1 MPTKRKLP
9 PFHSLDEDHAL
20 RKILESTSAETG
32 EMFFVVLVENL
43 VEALGVHG
51 AWVTEYLEDAGR
63 LRSLAMV
70 LGGKRVDHYEYAI
83 ADTPCEPVIDE
94 DRLIHIPDRVID
106 LYPRDPDLPEAGAMS
121 YLGVPLHD
129 LDGSILGH
137 LAVLDDRPMPEEPRT
152 LTVFRIFADRAAA
165 ELRRLRAEDDVR
177 EREVKLRRL
186 VESAMDAIVELDG
199 DLRVT
204 MVNPAAERLFGFAAD
219 TLVGEKLDPLLTPD
233 SLEALASIIGDLDGR
248 ARGQQYQW
256 VTGPFYGRS
265 AGRTDEFPAE
275 ATVSRFEL
283 DHRPFYTLILRDV
296 NDRVTAEN
304 TIRSLRVEKVILEEE
319 VRSLLGPG
327 RLIGESP
334 SMRRVVAQIEQVAGT
349 DATVLITGETG
360 TGKEVVA
367 RAVHELS
374 LRGGRPLVKVNCAA
388 IPASLIESEF
398 FGHEKG
404 AFTGATHKREGR
416 FALADGGT
424 IFLDEIGELPIDMQS
439 MLLRVL
445 QEGEFDPVGSSRT
458 RTVDVRVIAATNQ
471 DLAHEIGE
479 RRFREDL
486 YYRLNVFPIHV
497 PPLRERGDDVALLA
511 AAFVETLATRMGQ
524 AVRPISPGDIEQ
536 LKSHEWP
543 GNVRE
548 LQNVIERALITS
560 RGSGLDLAGALSGEA
575 RTGPPLPVNAETSPI
590 RTVQELQELERD
602 NIVRALEAA
611 GGRVSGDRGAARMLG
626 MNPST
631 LSSRIRALGI
641 KRIS

>member
-1 MPTKRKLP
+1 MPAKRTLP

-20 RKILESTSAETG
+20 RKILQSTSAETG
-32 EMFFVVLVENL
+32 ETFFVVLVENL

-70 LGGKRVDHYEYAI
+70 LGGKRIDHYEYAI

-94 DRLIHIPDRVID
+94 DRLIHIPDRVIE

-129 LDGSILGH
+129 SDGSILGH

-165 ELRRLRAEDDVR
+165 ELRRLRAEDEVR

-186 VESAMDAIVELDG
+186 VESAMDAIVELDA

-204 MVNPAAERLFGFAAD
+204 MVNPAAERLFGCPAES
-219 TLVGEKLDPLLTPD
+219 LVGGTLDRLLTPG
-233 SLEALASIIGDLDGR
+233 SLETLSSIVGDLGGR
-248 ARGQQYQW
+248 EHGQQYEW
-256 VTGPFYGRS
+256 VTGPFFGRS
-265 AGRTDEFPAE
+265 AGSPEEFPAE

-304 TIRSLRVEKVILEEE
+304 TIRSLEVEKVILEEE

-327 RLIGESP
+327 GLIGESP
-334 SMRRVVAQIEQVAGT
+334 AMRRVVAKVEQVAGT
-349 DATVLITGETG
+349 DAAVLITGETG

-374 LRGGRPLVKVNCAA
+374 LRGDRPLVKVNCAA

-416 FALADGGT
+416 FAMADGGT
-424 IFLDEIGELPIDMQS
+424 IFLDEIGELPIDVQS
-439 MLLRVL
+439 KLLRVL
-445 QEGEFDPVGSSRT
+445 PEGEFEPVGSSQT
-458 RTVDVRVIAATNQ
+458 RKVDVRVIAATNQ
-471 DLAHEIGE
+471 NLAHQIDE

-511 AAFVETLATRMGQ
+511 TQFVEMLASRMGRE
-524 AVRPISPGDIEQ
+524 VRPISEADIER
-536 LKSHEWP
+536 LKAHEWP

-548 LQNVIERALITS
+548 LQNVVERALIVS
-560 RGSGLDLAGALSGEA
+560 RGSGLNLAGALSGEA
-575 RTGPPLPVNAETSPI
+575 RTAPPHPASTETPPI
-590 RTVQELQELERD
+590 RTVQELKELERS

-611 GGRVSGDRGAARMLG
+611 GGRVSGEEGAARMLG

-631 LSSRIRALGI
+631 LSSRMRALGI
-641 KRIS
+641 KRTS

>member
-1 MPTKRKLP
+1 
-9 PFHSLDEDHAL
+9 
-20 RKILESTSAETG
+20 
-32 EMFFVVLVENL
+32 V
-43 VEALGVHG
+43 
-51 AWVTEYLEDAGR
+51 
-63 LRSLAMV
+63 
-70 LGGKRVDHYEYAI
+70 
-83 ADTPCEPVIDE
+83 
-94 DRLIHIPDRVID
+94 
-106 LYPRDPDLPEAGAMS
+106 
-121 YLGVPLHD
+121 
-129 LDGSILGH
+129 
-137 LAVLDDRPMPEEPRT
+137 
-152 LTVFRIFADRAAA
+152 
-165 ELRRLRAEDDVR
+165 
-177 EREVKLRRL
+177 
-186 VESAMDAIVELDG
+186 
-199 DLRVT
+199 
-204 MVNPAAERLFGFAAD
+204 
-219 TLVGEKLDPLLTPD
+219 
-233 SLEALASIIGDLDGR
+233 GDLDGR
-248 ARGQQYQW
+248 ARGQQYEW
-256 VTGPFYGRS
+256 VTGPFYGLS
-265 AGRTDEFPAE
+265 AGRTEGFPAE
-275 ATVSRFEL
+275 ATVSRFEI
-283 DHRPFYTLILRDV
+283 DRRPFYTLILRDV

-334 SMRRVVAQIEQVAGT
+334 AMRRLVAQIEQVAGT

-367 RAVHELS
+367 RAVHQLG
-374 LRGGRPLVKVNCAA
+374 LRGDRPLVKVNCAA

-439 MLLRVL
+439 KLLRVL

-458 RTVDVRVIAATNQ
+458 RKVDVRVIAATNQ
-471 DLAHEIGE
+471 NLAHEISE

-511 AAFVETLATRMGQ
+511 AEFVETLATRMGR
-524 AVRPISPGDIEQ
+524 AVGPISPGDIQ
-536 LKSHEWP
+536 RLKSHEWP

-575 RTGPPLPVNAETSPI
+575 RTGAPLPTSAGTTPI
-590 RTVQELQELERD
+590 RTVQELRELERA

-611 GGRVSGDRGAARMLG
+611 GGQVSGDQGAARMLG

-631 LSSRIRALGI
+631 LSSRMRALGI
-641 KRIS
+641 KRTS

>member
-20 RKILESTSAETG
+20 RKILESTSAQTG

-43 VEALGVHG
+43 VQALGVHG
-51 AWVTEYLEDAGR
+51 AWVTEYLEDEGR
-63 LRSLAMV
+63 LRSLAMF

-94 DRLIHIPDRVID
+94 DRLIHIPDRVIE

-137 LAVLDDRPMPEEPRT
+137 LAVLDDRPMPEEPRA

-165 ELRRLRAEDDVR
+165 ELRRLRAEEEVR

-186 VESAMDAIVELDG
+186 VESAMDAIVELDAE
-199 DLRVT
+199 LRVT
-204 MVNPAAERLFGFAAD
+204 MVNPAAELLFACAAGD
-219 TLVGEKLDPLLTPD
+219 LVGEMLDPLLTSD
-233 SLEALASIIGDLDGR
+233 SLETLASVIRDLDGR
-248 ARGQQYQW
+248 ARGQQYEW
-256 VTGPFYGRS
+256 ITGPFYGLS
-265 AGRTDEFPAE
+265 AGRTEGFPAE
-275 ATVSRFEL
+275 ATVSRFEI
-283 DHRPFYTLILRDV
+283 DHQPFYTLILRDV

-327 RLIGESP
+327 RLIGDS
-334 SMRRVVAQIEQVAGT
+334 SAMRRVVAQIEQVAGT

-374 LRGGRPLVKVNCAA
+374 PRGDRPLVKVNCAA

-439 MLLRVL
+439 KLLRVL

-458 RTVDVRVIAATNQ
+458 QKVDVRVIAATNQ
-471 DLAHEIGE
+471 NLTHQIDE

-486 YYRLNVFPIHV
+486 FYRLNVFPIHV

-511 AAFVETLATRMGQ
+511 TAFAETLATRMGRG
-524 AVRPISPGDIEQ
+524 VKPISAADIER
-536 LKSHEWP
+536 LKAHEWP

-548 LQNVIERALITS
+548 LQNVVERALIVS
-560 RGSGLDLAGALSGEA
+560 RGPGLDLAGALSSEA
-575 RTGPPLPVNAETSPI
+575 RVVPPQPAGTGTPPI
-590 RTVQELQELERD
+590 RTVQELKELERT

-611 GGRVSGDRGAARMLG
+611 GWRVSGEGGAARMLG
-626 MNPST
+626 MNAST
-631 LSSRIRALGI
+631 LSSRMRALGI
-641 KRIS
+641 ERTS